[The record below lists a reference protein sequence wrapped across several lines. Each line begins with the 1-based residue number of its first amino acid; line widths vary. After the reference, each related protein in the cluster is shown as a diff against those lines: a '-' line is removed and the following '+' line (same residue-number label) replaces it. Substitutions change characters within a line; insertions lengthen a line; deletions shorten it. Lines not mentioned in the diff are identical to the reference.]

1 MRLSEGVAIR
11 MFKSKKRN
19 YFYGTVLILIVGL
32 LIFGKVKIDQI
43 EEKAQ
48 VLAQTGQVTIK
59 LLGEYRQ
66 GIEKYVTN
74 KDASLIEVCFDDAF
88 EGNQSGAW
96 QEKLISE
103 RDSVRVFEWEAAA
116 ESVQNKDKIIG
127 EIKSSLDSIVSI
139 RGK

>member
-1 MRLSEGVAIR
+1 

-66 GIEKYVTN
+66 GIEKYVTQQGCQP
-74 KDASLIEVCFDDAF
+74 DRSLF
-88 EGNQSGAW
+88 
-96 QEKLISE
+96 
-103 RDSVRVFEWEAAA
+103 
-116 ESVQNKDKIIG
+116 
-127 EIKSSLDSIVSI
+127 
-139 RGK
+139 